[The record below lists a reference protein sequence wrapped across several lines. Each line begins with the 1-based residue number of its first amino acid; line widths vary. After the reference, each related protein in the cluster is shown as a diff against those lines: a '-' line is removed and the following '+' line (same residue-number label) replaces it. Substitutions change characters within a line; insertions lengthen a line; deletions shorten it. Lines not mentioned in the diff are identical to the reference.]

1 MQDIRVVNC
10 LAIWTPLIAEKEQC
24 STNVAILKTIDTS
37 VFRCKTVLA
46 FIYCRLTEG
55 IMESLNA
62 ISLFSGGGGMDLG
75 LMATGWNILFST
87 DIDNESCIT
96 LQKGK
101 QIFNS
106 MTPTIKQTGVVHR
119 GDISKLK
126 KSFILSTLP
135 KDVSSIH
142 LLAGGPPCQ
151 AFSVFGKRK
160 GLKDE
165 RGELVFEYTRML
177 RDLKP
182 EVFVF
187 ENVPGILTENDG
199 LTWELVLNKLRRP
212 GVGIKYHINEFH
224 LDAANFLVPQNR
236 KRVIVIGT
244 RKAIKM
250 SAINPICGPLDTSS
264 HTLKKRTVSDAF
276 NKLPSP
282 NTKAGKS
289 ISNHKPRRH
298 SKRIIDRYTKLKFGE
313 RDHKTRINKL
323 DPSKP
328 SFTIIVGSDKGGG
341 KGHVHPKEGREVT
354 PRESARIQSFPDW
367 WEFTG
372 SVRHEIRQV
381 GNAVPPILGAIIG
394 NHIRSEVYGLK
405 PIPLIDIIT
414 FLGQEHLLSEGEIN
428 LIK

>member
-1 MQDIRVVNC
+1 
-10 LAIWTPLIAEKEQC
+10 
-24 STNVAILKTIDTS
+24 
-37 VFRCKTVLA
+37 
-46 FIYCRLTEG
+46 
-55 IMESLNA
+55 
-62 ISLFSGGGGMDLG
+62 MDLG

-87 DIDNESCIT
+87 DIDYESCIT

-101 QIFNS
+101 QVFNS
-106 MTPTIKQTGVVHR
+106 INPSIKQTGVIHR

-126 KSFILSTLP
+126 KSFILSTIP

-165 RGELVFEYTRML
+165 RGELIFEYTRML
-177 RDLKP
+177 RELKP

-199 LTWELVLNKLRRP
+199 LTWELVLKKLRRP
-212 GVGIKYHINEFH
+212 GSGIKYHINEFH
-224 LDAANFLVPQNR
+224 LDAANFLVPQYR

-250 SAINPICGPLDTSS
+250 SAINPICGLLETSS
-264 HTLKKRTVSDAF
+264 HTLRKRTVSDAF
-276 NKLPSP
+276 NHLPSP
-282 NTKAGKS
+282 NTKEGRS
-289 ISNHKPRRH
+289 ISNHKPRKH
-298 SKRIIDRYTKLKFGE
+298 SERIIDRYTKLEFGE
-313 RDHKTRINKL
+313 RDPKTRINKL

-328 SFTIIVGSDKGGG
+328 SFTIIVGSDNGGG
-341 KGHVHPKEGREVT
+341 KGHVHPHEGREVT

-381 GNAVPPILGAIIG
+381 GNAVPPLLGAIIG
-394 NHIRSEVYGLK
+394 NHIRSEVYDLK
-405 PIPLIDIIT
+405 PIPLIEIIT
-414 FLGQEHLLSEGEIN
+414 SLGQEHLFSKEETN
-428 LIK
+428 LIN